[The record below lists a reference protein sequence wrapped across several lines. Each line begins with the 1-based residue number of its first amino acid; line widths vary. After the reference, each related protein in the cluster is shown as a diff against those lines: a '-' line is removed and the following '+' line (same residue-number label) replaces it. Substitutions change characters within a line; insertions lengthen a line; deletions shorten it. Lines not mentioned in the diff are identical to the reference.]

1 MIKIIHKM
9 LSFFDAKDKKM
20 LLFLL
25 VGFLLVGFVEMA
37 CVASIAP
44 FVAVVSHPELIHS
57 NQYLSMLYHFLALGS
72 EPRFMAFLGVTVF
85 AFVIL
90 GNIFSATMLWLLM
103 RFSFFQGGKLST
115 RLLKQYLLEPYVFY
129 LNKNRSEM
137 TKVILSDVF
146 KVILGILINGMQA
159 ITKLI
164 VIGCIFVLL
173 LYVDPV
179 LAISVCGVLGG
190 AYVGFYLL
198 FSKKMAATG
207 AFASYLNAKQYQ
219 IVNETLGAIK
229 ELRVLKREA
238 SFLAKFRG
246 MSEKYA
252 KAESVSL
259 IIPQLTRYTVEA
271 IAFAGIL
278 LIVLYLMKVK
288 ADISQLLPLL
298 ALYALAGYRLL
309 PPMQQ
314 VFTGLSL
321 VKYNAESLQILDD
334 AMKQKH
340 LSLDWQNKSVQR
352 LHFNTQIE
360 LQDISFSYPYA
371 SKSAISNVNIQIPKN
386 TSIGLVGM
394 TGSGKT
400 TTVDIILGLLAPSNG
415 QIVVD
420 GQAITSNQLDS
431 WQQNLGYVPQTI
443 YLTDDSVANNI
454 AIGIPAELID
464 REALIRAAKLA
475 NLHEFIV
482 NEMTDGYD
490 TFVGEGGIRLSGG
503 QRQRIGI
510 ARALY
515 HDPEV
520 LIFDEATS
528 ALDGDT
534 EQVIIKSI
542 KELAKQKTIIIIA
555 HRLTTVK
562 DCKTIY
568 FFEKGRIVDEGTYES
583 LVANNSKFRKIANLA

>member
-1 MIKIIHKM
+1 MIKTIKQM
-9 LSFFDAKDKKM
+9 LSFFDAKDKRI
-20 LLFLL
+20 LFFLL
-25 VGFLLVGFVEMA
+25 MGFLIVGLVEMA

-44 FVAVVSHPELIHS
+44 FVAVVSHPEIIQTNHYL
-57 NQYLSMLYHFLALGS
+57 NQLYHFLALGS
-72 EPRFMAFLGVTVF
+72 EQMFMAILGVTVF

-103 RFSFFQGGKLST
+103 RFSFFQGSKLST

-173 LYVDPV
+173 LFVDPV
-179 LAISVCGVLGG
+179 LAVSVCGVLGG

-198 FSKKMAATG
+198 FSRKMASMG
-207 AFASYLNAKQYQ
+207 ALASYINGKQYQ

-229 ELRVLKREA
+229 ELRVLKRES
-238 SFLAKFRG
+238 SFLARFRAVAQ
-246 MSEKYA
+246 KYA
-252 KAESVSL
+252 KAESISL

-321 VKYNAESLQILDD
+321 VRFNAESLQILND
-334 AMKQKH
+334 AMKEKH
-340 LSLDWQNKSVQR
+340 LSLDWE
-352 LHFNTQIE
+352 NTQTPRMSFHSQLE
-360 LQDISFSYPYA
+360 LRDVSFTYPYA
-371 SKSAISNVNIQIPKN
+371 KKAAVTNVNIIVPKN
-386 TSIGLVGM
+386 KTIGLVGV

-400 TTVDIILGLLAPSNG
+400 TTVDIILGLLSPSTG
-415 QIVVD
+415 QLMVD
-420 GQAITSNQLDS
+420 NTALTSNLLDS
-431 WQQNLGYVPQTI
+431 WQQNLGYVPQAI
-443 YLTDDSVANNI
+443 YLTDDTVANNI
-454 AIGIPAELID
+454 AIGIPAEFID
-464 REALIRAAKLA
+464 EQAVIRAAKLA

-482 NEMTDGYD
+482 NDMAQGYD

-534 EQVIIKSI
+534 EQVIITSI
-542 KELAKQKTIIIIA
+542 NELAKQKTIIIIA

-562 DCKTIY
+562 DCHSIY
-568 FFEKGRIVDEGTYES
+568 FFEKGRIVDQGTFDE
-583 LVANNSKFRKIANLA
+583 LVTKNSQFRKIANMA